1 MIAFPEHALERM
13 EERGASRHE
22 VRKAIREGEASDA
35 RHGRT
40 EFTYTFPFEDEW
52 NAPPLRQQ
60 GTDGLRRQRRR
71 GLDRRHRDF
80 PLSLTRYSPCV
91 SASTAN

>member
-1 MIAFPEHALERM
+1 MIVFPEHALERM

-40 EFTYTFPFEDEW
+40 EFTYTFPFEDE
-52 NAPPLRQQ
+52 
-60 GTDGLRRQRRR
+60 
-71 GLDRRHRDF
+71 
-80 PLSLTRYSPCV
+80 
-91 SASTAN
+91 